1 MCDDIG
7 ELEVSIPGYSCV
19 RCDRNRHGGGVAL
32 FISDKLEYQV
42 TMCRQNELEFL
53 LVSVHSTNNVNE
65 KVYIGLWYRPPA
77 NSAALDDLY
86 SIFESLDISV
96 FSSFIYSWEILI
108 LTFVIT
114 TIHFLASYLVFYRVL
129 YLRRS
134 YLSLPTLTALVAL
147 P

>member
-42 TMCRQNELEFL
+42 TMCGPNELEFL
-53 LVSVHSTNNVNE
+53 LVSVHSTNNVNK
-65 KVYIGLWYRPPA
+65 KVYIGLWYQPPA

-86 SIFESLDISV
+86 SIFESLDM
-96 FSSFIYSWEILI
+96 
-108 LTFVIT
+108 TFVIT
-114 TIHFLASYLVFYRVL
+114 TIHFLASYLVFYKVL
-129 YLRRS
+129 YLRRL
-134 YLSLPTLTALVAL
+134 YISLPTLTAVVAL
-147 P
+147 L

>member
-1 MCDDIG
+1 MPEVYIPSLTNCMPCVTLKGQKWCALQRHGWCDDIG

-19 RCDRNRHGGGVAL
+19 RNRHGGGVAL

-42 TMCRQNELEFL
+42 TMCGPNELEFL

-96 FSSFIYSWEILI
+96 FSSFILLGDFNIDFCNHHHPC
-108 LTFVIT
+108 TF
-114 TIHFLASYLVFYRVL
+114 
-129 YLRRS
+129 
-134 YLSLPTLTALVAL
+134 
-147 P
+147 